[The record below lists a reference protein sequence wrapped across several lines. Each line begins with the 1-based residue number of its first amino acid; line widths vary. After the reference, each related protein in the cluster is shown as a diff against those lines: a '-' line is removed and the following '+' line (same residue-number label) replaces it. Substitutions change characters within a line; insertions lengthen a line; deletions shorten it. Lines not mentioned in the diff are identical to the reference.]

1 MIPENVVE
9 PLLAPA
15 VSVTAPAAPLV
26 TVPAPASEPIAS
38 LNPCRSKVAPPDT
51 VTALPEGTVLVAPS
65 CRVPAPGFVRPA
77 APLVAP
83 LMVRVVPALPTVTV
97 RVAANARPRLM
108 VFVPAILL
116 SAQAP
121 AASVRALP
129 PRVYPLPEM
138 VIELKLAPLK
148 VLLFERCAAPVGRTR
163 FSAPTPVGATPPDQ
177 LLPLVH
183 LLFPDP
189 PVQVNV
195 CAAPRGASVSKA
207 TTAATAA
214 TRPRRRQNFRS
225 TLNSPSSCAVRFG

>member
-1 MIPENVVE
+1 M
-9 PLLAPA
+9 
-15 VSVTAPAAPLV
+15 T
-26 TVPAPASEPIAS
+26 
-38 LNPCRSKVAPPDT
+38 
-51 VTALPEGTVLVAPS
+51 
-65 CRVPAPGFVRPA
+65 
-77 APLVAP
+77 P
-83 LMVRVVPALPTVTV
+83 LMVSVVPALLTVTV
-97 RVAANARPRLM
+97 RVAANVRPRLT

-116 SAQAP
+116 SAKPP

-148 VLLFERCAAPVGRTR
+148 VLLFERCAAPLGKTR
-163 FSAPTPVGATPPDQ
+163 FSPPTPVGPTPPDQ

-207 TTAATAA
+207 STATRAA
-214 TRPRRRQNFRS
+214 TRPRRKQNFKS
-225 TLNSPSSCAVRFG
+225 TFNSPSSCTVRFG